1 MQPPTHDITDLNG
14 RKFLSEMPTAYLADL
29 GIALLIE
36 KSDTTTTHRIG
47 TDGFI
52 APEVELG

>member
-1 MQPPTHDITDLNG
+1 
-14 RKFLSEMPTAYLADL
+14 MPTAYLADM
-29 GIALLIE
+29 GIALLIQNSE
-36 KSDTTTTHRIG
+36 KTTNHRIG